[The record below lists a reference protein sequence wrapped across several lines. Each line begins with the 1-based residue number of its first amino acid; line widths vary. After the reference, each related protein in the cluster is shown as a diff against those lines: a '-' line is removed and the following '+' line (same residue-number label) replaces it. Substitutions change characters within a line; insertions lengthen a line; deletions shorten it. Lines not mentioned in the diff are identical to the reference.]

1 MSNMNIV
8 AHPYAQAL
16 FSLAKKTSKENVWMD
31 TLAALKQIASDRQ
44 FTDLVNNPKI
54 DSKHLIA
61 IIKQM
66 LPAGLAEVEELLI
79 ILVENNRLLVLVEI
93 YDLYKALV
101 LEDQKKATAIIESAY
116 EMTREQQ
123 ADFEQILSQ
132 KFGKFISSKIIVN
145 PDLIGGIKVL
155 INDKVIDASIKG
167 QLANLA
173 SQLNK

>member
-1 MSNMNIV
+1 MNIV
-8 AHPYAQAL
+8 AHPYALAL
-16 FSLAKKTSKENVWMD
+16 FDLAKSAKKENAWLD

-44 FTDLVNNPKI
+44 FADLVNNPKI
-54 DSKHLIA
+54 DSKQLIA

-66 LPAGLAEVEELLI
+66 LPAANAEAEELLV
-79 ILVENNRLLVLVEI
+79 ILAENNRLLALVEI
-93 YDLYKALV
+93 YDLYHALV

-123 ADFEQILSQ
+123 ADFEQILSH
-132 KFGKFISSKIIVN
+132 KFGKTISSKVVVN

-167 QLANLA
+167 RLANLA